1 MDFIFF
7 ENRFFVLLTFEFS
20 ELSQS
25 LAQNK
30 HLRNVYEIRS
40 VYRRSQPEISL
51 LQLSSI
57 LRITIVLSNWLC
69 NFVTGQNSREVPA
82 NYLGITNCAFVI
94 FLHWIN
100 ATNPLYKY
108 AYSSNSLPISW
119 EWGLYVLVYT
129 SFNRIFK
136 ACKVPELLSFKEEI

>member
-7 ENRFFVLLTFEFS
+7 ENRFLVSFTFEYS
-20 ELSQS
+20 ELSQF

-30 HLRNVYEIRS
+30 HLINVYGIRS
-40 VYRRSQPEISL
+40 VYRMSQPEISL
-51 LQLSSI
+51 LQLSS
-57 LRITIVLSNWLC
+57 LWRITTVLSNWLC
-69 NFVTGQNSREVPA
+69 NFVTGQNSCEVPT

-100 ATNPLYKY
+100 AINPLYKY
-108 AYSSNSLPISW
+108 AYSSNSPTISW
-119 EWGLYVLVYT
+119 EWGLCALVYT

-136 ACKVPELLSFKEEI
+136 ACKVPELLSFIEEI